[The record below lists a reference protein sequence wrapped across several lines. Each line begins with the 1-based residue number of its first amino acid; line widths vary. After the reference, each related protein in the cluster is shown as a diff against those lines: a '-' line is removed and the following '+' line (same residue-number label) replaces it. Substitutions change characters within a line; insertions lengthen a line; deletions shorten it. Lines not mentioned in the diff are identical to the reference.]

1 MSIGP
6 IGAIGLRLLVLS
18 SIEEELSMSTSIWG
32 GPESDDADETY
43 PLSLLKYFLRQMILQ
58 FGAQGACIALSDE
71 TVGQMRIQA
80 HVRLSNASV
89 PASTIPMHRPNHDS
103 NGIRRQSRRITINL
117 LHNSNSS
124 ALARSERAQPGSAV
138 LQTGEIEDVSPE
150 LCELFAVG
158 TCYSRGQGLIGHIW
172 HRNEAY
178 ALSHD
183 DYLSFF
189 HAKHMPPLLIDRT
202 PTAYLAVPIREVPL
216 IEEVLRPGS
225 GPKVL
230 GVVILY
236 QFASNEADFNKQRAQ
251 VLQYTELIA
260 LYVQNHSLLR
270 SQRRTTEYLQ
280 LLKGISAV
288 FPSSVQLVDLVK
300 SVHQFTV
307 RVVDVWSML
316 LTIYDR
322 DLNRLYDVFAIRDG
336 QCIEGLT
343 ERPLVRLKEERPVWW
358 RVIQHEKGALSF
370 SPARDPQKAQEY
382 QELLTG
388 VCGDQRQAG
397 SFLLLPM
404 KMFSRVVGALS
415 ITSNR
420 PNAYRPEEIQVLE
433 TMAQIVAVNIENAR
447 LYERDRQI
455 LQEANQRE
463 SDLAEINSA
472 LQSISSVL
480 NVTQLLN
487 NLVESVAKMLKAE
500 LCIFLQPGSS
510 GDVLKAQALYAPS
523 SVQMIDDG
531 SGMPELTTPRKDE
544 PDQLITL
551 IELPFKDTFLKQM
564 VNGGFFYLDPPKLEE
579 LAQGSNEAGA
589 IFLRETGIHSMLVI
603 PMNYQ
608 TEFLGFL
615 GVSVRSNSPFR
626 PKEVGTLLAIS
637 TQAASAM
644 RNAQLF
650 AQREEAY
657 AELERMSKLKDEFLV
672 TASHELRTPLT
683 AIHGYAGRLKRLA
696 SRATPQQILRFATQ
710 ISVAAQQLSDLVS
723 NMTEAAQIGV
733 IDTNLDLHLEPV
745 QLYAAA
751 EIATTMLSLKDGH
764 EVVLDIGQDLWITG
778 DAPRVRQMLTNL
790 LDNAIKYSLPQTTVT
805 VSAHRMMLSEVEQ
818 YMSEDQVDHALL
830 VEKGDSEVV
839 LIRVTDHGP
848 GVMPEDQLLIFDKFV
863 RAPRSLTTPVRGSG
877 LGLYISRRFAEAMDG
892 KLWLEKSVPNEGATF
907 SFYLPSVEAPVE
919 VTIGIGD

>member
-1 MSIGP
+1 MPIGP
-6 IGAIGLRLLVLS
+6 ISAIDLRLLVLS
-18 SIEEELSMSTSIWG
+18 SIEEELSMPTSIWG

-89 PASTIPMHRPNHDS
+89 PAPTIPMHRLNHDS
-103 NGIRRQSRRITINL
+103 SGVRRQNRRITINL

-124 ALARSERAQPGSAV
+124 VLARSEKAQPVSV
-138 LQTGEIEDVSPE
+138 VPQTGEIEDVLPE
-150 LCELFAVG
+150 LCQLFPVG

-172 HRNEAY
+172 HRNEAC

-183 DYLSFF
+183 DYLACF
-189 HAKHMPPLLIDRT
+189 HANHMSSLLIDRT

-216 IEEVLRPGS
+216 IEEVHRHRS

-230 GVVILY
+230 GVVVLY
-236 QFASNEADFNKQRAQ
+236 QFASNEADFNRQSAQ

-260 LYVQNHSLLR
+260 LYIQNHYLQS
-270 SQRRTTEYLQ
+270 SQRRTAEYLQ

-307 RVVDVWSML
+307 HVVNVWSML

-370 SPARDPQKAQEY
+370 SPAHDPRKAQEY

-388 VCGDQRQAG
+388 VCGDQRQAE

-463 SDLAEINSA
+463 SDLAEINST

-487 NLVESVAKMLKAE
+487 NLVESVAEMVKAE
-500 LCIFLQPGSS
+500 LCIFLQLGAS

-523 SVQMIDDG
+523 SVQMFDDDT
-531 SGMPELTTPRKDE
+531 GMPELIPPRKDE
-544 PDQLITL
+544 PDQLITQ
-551 IELPFKDTFLKQM
+551 IELPFKDTLRKRM
-564 VNGGFFYLDPPKLEE
+564 DVGFFYLNPPELEE

-615 GVSVRSNSPFR
+615 GVSVRSNGPFR

-637 TQAASAM
+637 TQAASAI

-683 AIHGYAGRLKRLA
+683 AIHGYAGRLKRQA

-733 IDTNLDLHLEPV
+733 IDKNLDLHLEPV

-764 EVVLDIGQDLWITG
+764 EVVLDIAQDLWITG

-790 LDNAIKYSLPQTTVT
+790 LDNAVKYSLPQTTIT

-818 YMSEDQVDHALL
+818 YLSEDQVDHALL

-839 LIRVTDHGP
+839 LVRVTDQGP
-848 GVMPEDQLLIFDKFV
+848 GVMAEDQLLIFEKFV

-892 KLWLEKSVPNEGATF
+892 KLWLEKSAPNEGATF
-907 SFYLPSVEAPVE
+907 SFYLPSVDAPVE
-919 VTIGIGD
+919 VTIGMDD

>member
-1 MSIGP
+1 MH
-6 IGAIGLRLLVLS
+6 
-18 SIEEELSMSTSIWG
+18 TSIWG
-32 GPESDDADETY
+32 GSESDDTDERCL
-43 PLSLLKYFLRQMILQ
+43 LSLLKHFLRQMILQ
-58 FGAQGACIALSDE
+58 FGAQGACIALFDE
-71 TVGQMRIQA
+71 SIGQMRIQA
-80 HVRLSNASV
+80 HVRLCNTSV
-89 PASTIPMHRPNHDS
+89 PVPAIPMHRLNHDP
-103 NGIRRQSRRITINL
+103 NGLKRQSRRVTVNL
-117 LHNSNSS
+117 HDLNSS
-124 ALARSERAQPGSAV
+124 TFTYSEKAQSVPTIP
-138 LQTGEIEDVSPE
+138 LTTEIEDVSPE

-158 TCYSRGQGLIGHIW
+158 TYYPRGQDLIGHTW
-172 HRNEAY
+172 HRNEVFV
-178 ALSHD
+178 LSHE
-183 DYLSFF
+183 DYITFF
-189 HAKHMPPLLIDRT
+189 RANHMAKCLIDRT
-202 PTAYLAVPIREVPL
+202 PTAYLAVPIHEAPL
-216 IEEVLRPGS
+216 IGEVQNRYRPE
-225 GPKVL
+225 PKVL

-236 QFASNEADFNKQRAQ
+236 QFASGGPDFNKQRTQ

-260 LYVQNHSLLR
+260 LYIQNHYLR
-270 SQRRTTEYLQ
+270 RTQRRTAEYLQ
-280 LLKGISAV
+280 LLKTLSAV
-288 FPSSVQLVDLVK
+288 FPSSVQLVDLVN
-300 SVHQFTV
+300 SVHQFTI
-307 RVVDVWSML
+307 RVVDVCSML

-370 SPARDPQKAQEY
+370 SPARDLQKAQEY

-388 VCGDQRQAG
+388 VCGDQRQAE

-415 ITSNR
+415 ITSKR

-463 SDLAEINSA
+463 ADLAEINSA

-480 NVTQLLN
+480 NVTKLLN
-487 NLVESVAKMLKAE
+487 NLVESAAKMLKAE
-500 LCIFLQPGSS
+500 LCVFLQPSTS
-510 GDVLKAQALYAPS
+510 GEVLTAQALYAPS

-531 SGMPELTTPRKDE
+531 TGMPELTPPRKDE
-544 PDQLITL
+544 PDQLITQ
-551 IELPFKDTFLKQM
+551 IELPFKDTLRKQM
-564 VNGGFFYLDPPKLEE
+564 DVGFFYLNPPELEE

-615 GVSVRSNSPFR
+615 GVGVRSNGPFR

-637 TQAASAM
+637 TQAASAI

-683 AIHGYAGRLKRLA
+683 AIHGYAGRLKRQA

-723 NMTEAAQIGV
+723 NMTEAAQIGAN
-733 IDTNLDLHLEPV
+733 DKMQDLHLEQV

-751 EIATTMLSLKDGH
+751 EIAITMLSLKNGH
-764 EVVLDIGQDLWITG
+764 EIVLDIAQDLWIIG
-778 DAPRVRQMLTNL
+778 DAPRVRQILTNL
-790 LDNAIKYSLPQTTVT
+790 LDNAIKYSLPQTTIT
-805 VSAHRMMLSEVEQ
+805 VSAHKMVLSQVEQ
-818 YMSEDQVDHALL
+818 YLSKDQIDHALL

-839 LIRVTDHGP
+839 LVRIIDQGP
-848 GVMPEDQLLIFDKFV
+848 GVMPEDQLHIFDKFV

-907 SFYLPSVEAPVE
+907 SFYLPAVDAPVE
-919 VTIGIGD
+919 VTLGMDD

>member
-1 MSIGP
+1 
-6 IGAIGLRLLVLS
+6 
-18 SIEEELSMSTSIWG
+18 MSTSIWG
-32 GPESDDADETY
+32 GPESDDADETS

-71 TVGQMRIQA
+71 SVGYMRIQA
-80 HVRLSNASV
+80 HIRLSNTQV
-89 PASTIPMHRPNHDS
+89 PAPTVPMHRLNHSSYDPRQQ
-103 NGIRRQSRRITINL
+103 NRRNTVNL
-117 LHNSNSS
+117 FQNSNSS
-124 ALARSERAQPGSAV
+124 TFVRSEGTQPMRAI
-138 LQTGEIEDVSPE
+138 LQTVEIEDVLPE
-150 LCELFAVG
+150 QCELFALG
-158 TCYSRGQGLIGHIW
+158 TCYPRGRDLVGHTW

-183 DYLSFF
+183 EYMAFL
-189 HAKHMPPLLIDRT
+189 HANHISPFMVDIT
-202 PTAYLAVPIREVPL
+202 PATYLAVPIREMPL
-216 IEEVLRPGS
+216 AGEVYRS
-225 GPKVL
+225 QSQSKVL

-236 QFASNEADFNKQRAQ
+236 QFVSNGPDFNKQCAQ
-251 VLQYTELIA
+251 VLQYTERIA
-260 LYVQNHSLLR
+260 LYIQNQYLQR
-270 SQRRTTEYLQ
+270 AQRRTTEYLQ
-280 LLKGISAV
+280 LLQGISAV

-307 RVVDVWSML
+307 HVVDVWSMQ

-343 ERPLVRLKEERPVWW
+343 EQPLVRLKEERPVWW
-358 RVIQHEKGALSF
+358 RVVQHEQGALSF
-370 SPARDPQKAQEY
+370 SPAQDPQKAEEY

-388 VCGDQRQAG
+388 VCGDQRQTE

-415 ITSNR
+415 ITSTR

-487 NLVESVAKMLKAE
+487 NLVESVAEMLKAE
-500 LCIFLQPGSS
+500 LCIFLQPGPS
-510 GDVLKAQALYAPS
+510 GDVLTAQALYAPS
-523 SVQMIDDG
+523 SVRMIDDG
-531 SGMPELTTPRKDE
+531 SGMPELTPPRKDE

-551 IELPFKDTFLKQM
+551 IELPFKDTFLKPM
-564 VNGGFFYLDPPKLEE
+564 ANVGFFYLDPPKLEE

-589 IFLRETGIHSMLVI
+589 IFLREMGIHSMLVI

-615 GVSVRSNSPFR
+615 GVSVRSNNSPFR

-683 AIHGYAGRLKRLA
+683 AIHGYAGRLKRQA

-710 ISVAAQQLSDLVS
+710 ITLAAQQLSDLVA
-723 NMTEAAQIGV
+723 NMTEAAQIGA
-733 IDTNLDLHLEPV
+733 IDKKQDLHLESV
-745 QLYAAA
+745 QLHAAA

-764 EVVLDIGQDLWITG
+764 EVVLDIAQDLWITG

-790 LDNAIKYSLPQTTVT
+790 LDNAVKYSPPQTTIK
-805 VSAHRMMLSEVEQ
+805 VSAHKMMLSEMQ
-818 YMSEDQVDHALL
+818 QFLSEDQIDHALL
-830 VEKGDSEVV
+830 VEKGDRQIV
-839 LIRVTDHGP
+839 LVRVIDQGP
-848 GVMPEDQLLIFDKFV
+848 GVIAEDQLHIFEKFV

-892 KLWLEKSVPNEGATF
+892 KLWLEKSVSNEGATF
-907 SFYLPSVEAPVE
+907 SFYLPWVQEPVKPNL
-919 VTIGIGD
+919 DD